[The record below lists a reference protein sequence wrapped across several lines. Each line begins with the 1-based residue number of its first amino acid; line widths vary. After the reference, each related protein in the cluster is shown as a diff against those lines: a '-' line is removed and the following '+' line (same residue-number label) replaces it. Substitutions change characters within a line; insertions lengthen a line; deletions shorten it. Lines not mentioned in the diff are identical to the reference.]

1 MTLLSDYQNGIKLLL
16 AIEDGSFQLLLTA
29 LEAESPSLN
38 SDKLFQSISLSIQNI
53 DSAVL
58 ANIIEILKSFY
69 DFQSSRKLDNNDAID
84 QIIASCIEDDSLAE
98 VFDESS
104 KILFRERLIS
114 IFDSANSLSFAY
126 KILNV
131 TRDQERLFLESRILT
146 DIRTIFRS
154 DSDLSVPL
162 GATITQMLKIEYF
175 ESNQRKEFFVALEPT
190 DIEQLYDQI
199 NRAKQKANSLESMLK
214 NANIGYLDINSIA

>member
-16 AIEDGSFQLLLTA
+16 AMEDEAFQFLLTA

-38 SDKLFQSISLSIQNI
+38 SEKLFQSISQSIQNV
-53 DSAVL
+53 DNAVL

-69 DFQSSRKLDNNDAID
+69 DFRSSRKLDNNDAIE
-84 QIIASCIEDDSLAE
+84 QIISSCIEDESLSDI
-98 VFDESS
+98 FDEGS
-104 KILFRERLIS
+104 KFLFRERLLS
-114 IFDSANSLSFAY
+114 ILDSENSLSLAY

-154 DSDLSVPL
+154 DSDLLVPL

-175 ESNQRKEFFVALEPT
+175 ESNQRKEFFVALEPS

-214 NANIGYLDINSIA
+214 NANIDYLDVNSIA

>member
-16 AIEDGSFQLLLTA
+16 AMEEGSFQLLLTA
-29 LEAESPSLN
+29 LENESPCLN
-38 SDKLFQSISLSIQNI
+38 SEKLFQSISLVIQNI
-53 DSAVL
+53 DSAVI
-58 ANIIEILKSFY
+58 ANVIEILKSFY
-69 DFQSSRKLDNNDAID
+69 DFQSSRKLDNNDSIN
-84 QIIASCIEDDSLAE
+84 QIITSCIEDDSLAD

-104 KILFRERLIS
+104 KLLFRERLIS
-114 IFDSANSLSFAY
+114 IFNSANSLSFAY

-214 NANIGYLDINSIA
+214 NANIDHLDVNSIA